1 MRNNMQPRLLAG
13 DDTSTY
19 TDDWYDENYDQTV
32 DYQQIVSASIAAA
45 VAWNVLVITLEVN
58 DFRHRLKSV
67 FIAIDES
74 ADRTQRYVA
83 SLVAI
88 RLGLRDALID
98 WALLYA
104 VGYSFVA
111 GFTYHD
117 ADPNSVYVIWGV
129 SIMVSAGMTGT
140 MALKVPQWLGSY
152 RKSQLQVL
160 QDTSAMALEASTSV
174 MMEESS
180 LKDFRYSVRL
190 GVSTH
195 LSQFVIFLLPFYV
208 NLHVQF
214 FLLSIVVALVVG
226 NLYLYVVFK
235 LNRRYV
241 KRKRRIA
248 VGAATFF
255 TLVSS
260 LLFAYGLY
268 TIDFVWGWSFNS
280 SQLKIWLVAF
290 FSWLG
295 VMLFLQGLQYWEQGQ
310 IRKLEDDNEE
320 LMAQLFDRTERG
332 SDHESER
339 DNDHNSPCGAQESIA
354 AAVQGESITASSN
367 DRSFATSALEEPLL
381 SPVLTSRRT
390 ISVQSVND
398 DSYLYSSVYF
408 DRVKILSAEKHENIE
423 HSTLLRN
430 SAHETAGEGSATV
443 FDSVLLLENNDPKQM
458 YQSILD
464 KETPLESPK
473 WYRRVYDASPIGP
486 ALYCAKLHFG
496 CCKKS
501 GRGESSD
508 TIKTCVHQFWYII
521 IKILVVAINLLALYV
536 AVVACGATWQIK
548 RTIRKLP
555 YVDQTIY
562 AHMNEGPVCAF
573 DEKCGNIDIYPNE
586 TVADLTNHTIAHC
599 GPCGKCS
606 GWSDLELQ
614 YSTRHDLAERAQAC
628 ATKEMFKGK
637 EALQQCLV
645 NDIGWTWKCAGCWA
659 DSIKCSSQHCIFI
672 YLQSLW
678 INAAGDFDVSPD
690 QITSATCS
698 EANCE
703 AGNPG
708 DFVACSGANRRRM
721 NITSDIARPGT
732 QQCAIVGIPDNDWG
746 AFFDPPCPS
755 E

>member
-1 MRNNMQPRLLAG
+1 
-13 DDTSTY
+13 
-19 TDDWYDENYDQTV
+19 
-32 DYQQIVSASIAAA
+32 
-45 VAWNVLVITLEVN
+45 
-58 DFRHRLKSV
+58 
-67 FIAIDES
+67 
-74 ADRTQRYVA
+74 
-83 SLVAI
+83 
-88 RLGLRDALID
+88 
-98 WALLYA
+98 
-104 VGYSFVA
+104 
-111 GFTYHD
+111 
-117 ADPNSVYVIWGV
+117 
-129 SIMVSAGMTGT
+129 
-140 MALKVPQWLGSY
+140 
-152 RKSQLQVL
+152 
-160 QDTSAMALEASTSV
+160 MALEASTSV
-174 MMEESS
+174 MLEKIS
-180 LKDFRYSVRL
+180 LKNFRYSVRL
-190 GVSTH
+190 GVATH

-214 FLLSIVVALVVG
+214 FLLSIVVALVLG
-226 NLYLYVVFK
+226 NFYLYVVFK
-235 LNRRYV
+235 LRRRYI
-241 KRKRRIA
+241 KRRRRIA
-248 VGAATFF
+248 IGAATFF

-295 VMLFLQGLQYWEQGQ
+295 VMLFLQGLQCWEQVQ
-310 IRKLEDDNEE
+310 IRKSSKHPLVTDEEDNEE
-320 LMAQLFDRTERG
+320 FAAQLFARTER
-332 SDHESER
+332 DPNHESLR
-339 DNDHNSPCGAQESIA
+339 DNEQSNSPRNDAESF
-354 AAVQGESITASSN
+354 AAVQEASFTASSN
-367 DRSFATSALEEPLL
+367 GGSLTTSEEPLL
-381 SPVLTSRRT
+381 SSSVISNRRT
-390 ISVQSVND
+390 ISVQSIND

-408 DRVKILSAEKHENIE
+408 DRVTILSAENHENVE
-423 HSTLLRN
+423 HSTLLQN
-430 SAHETAGEGSATV
+430 SVHETTGEGRPTV
-443 FDSVLLLENNDPKQM
+443 YNSVLLLKNNDPKQM

-464 KETPLESPK
+464 EETREESPT
-473 WYRRVYDASPIGP
+473 WYRRMYDASPIRP
-486 ALYCAKLHFG
+486 ALYCAKLHLG
-496 CCKKS
+496 CCKDKDH
-501 GRGESSD
+501 GESAD
-508 TIKTCVHQFWYII
+508 TIGTCVHQFWYIT
-521 IKILVVAINLLALYV
+521 IKILVVVINLLALYV

-548 RTIRKLP
+548 RTIQKLP

-573 DEKCGNIDIYPNE
+573 DEKCGNVDIYPNE
-586 TVADLTNHTIAHC
+586 TVADVANHTIAHC

-645 NDIGWTWKCAGCWA
+645 TDIGWTWDCAGCWA

-690 QITSATCS
+690 EITSATCS

-721 NITSDIARPGT
+721 NITSDIARPGS

-755 E
+755 A